1 VIPVAA
7 LPALNACLNATSAVL
22 LATGFLAIR
31 RRRIRLHR
39 ACMVAAFVTSVV
51 FLASYL
57 TYHLQVG
64 TTRFAG
70 QGWAR
75 PIYFTILGTHTV
87 LAALIPPLALVTLSY
102 AARAR
107 FARHVRLARW
117 TLPTWLYVSVT
128 GVVIYVMLYHVYA
141 ATDARRTVATAP
153 AHAAAPNTSATPSE
167 SANGGSPD
175 AAGSR
180 QVRSAASP

>member
-1 VIPVAA
+1 MIRLAA

-31 RRRIRLHR
+31 RRRVRLHR

-75 PIYFTILGTHTV
+75 SCLEVVRGGRPDGRGL
-87 LAALIPPLALVTLSY
+87 PP
-102 AARAR
+102 
-107 FARHVRLARW
+107 
-117 TLPTWLYVSVT
+117 P
-128 GVVIYVMLYHVYA
+128 G
-141 ATDARRTVATAP
+141 
-153 AHAAAPNTSATPSE
+153 
-167 SANGGSPD
+167 
-175 AAGSR
+175 
-180 QVRSAASP
+180 